1 MTQEREFGWDDEIV
15 NEGGTGFT
23 LLPPGDYNFT
33 VSKFER
39 GRFAGS
45 EKMPACNQAKME
57 IIVHS
62 PEHGDVTLSHNLL
75 LHSKTEGFLS
85 NFFAGV
91 GLKKK
96 GEPLKMN
103 WPATLGR
110 KGRLKIEIRNYTS
123 KGEQRSANE
132 IKTFYPYDEIQPQPS
147 YQPSGQ
153 QKYQPPQTQQHQQPP
168 QYSQPQTQYNPPGQ
182 TQQPFP
188 GQQQSGS
195 WNPGQF

>member
-1 MTQEREFGWDDEIV
+1 MTQMEREFGWDDEIV

-23 LLPPGDYNFT
+23 ILPPGDYNFT
-33 VSKFER
+33 VAKFER

-91 GLKKK
+91 GLKRK

-110 KGRLKIEIRNYTS
+110 KGRLKLEIRNYTY
-123 KGEQRSANE
+123 KGEPRSANE
-132 IKTFYPYDEIQPQPS
+132 IKTFYAQDEVQQPGTQPTGQQS
-147 YQPSGQ
+147 YQPLQ
-153 QKYQPPQTQQHQQPP
+153 QQQQQTQ
-168 QYSQPQTQYNPPGQ
+168 YNQPQTQYNPPA
-182 TQQPFP
+182 QQQNAPFP
-188 GQQQSGS
+188 GQQQTGS